1 MKQLKKP
8 MKGKMYDGVPD
19 VTVITVVFNALKGA
33 GEAVLKECLDSVQ
46 SQTDINLEH
55 LIIDGASNDGTTEFI
70 AGYDNQN
77 HPIVFISE
85 PDKGIYDAMN
95 KAIDLA
101 KGEYSIFLN
110 SDDFFHNPVGM
121 RESVKRLRET
131 GCDFSYAPVIVIKD
145 GKELDALHSHADGR
159 LIFCA
164 MPFSHQSMVS
174 KTASL
179 RKVNGYDDRS
189 YRSSADYDMI
199 LRMVFAGCT
208 ACFVNCAFATFRVGG
223 FSSQNIHTSQHECAV
238 IYSRLFPEI
247 TGYPLSV
254 EKAFQMFRWKI
265 IPREIMVALIEYYT
279 KSFRK
284 WQPPLMPIMPPE
296 NAVSYSLDVR
306 EKATHEDEWVKKLIP
321 VWENE
326 NCKKIFAEEPP
337 QDTVWASDF
346 WHLYSP
352 FLYCRQGVWCDGSL
366 GVLFRVPDNMINSRL
381 RLRIALTSFY
391 RQDMP
396 CQRLR
401 FAINGNLFS
410 SVSVRRGMSSICELE
425 LPKSAVADG
434 LLGIEINCGDASY
447 PAYFRKSI
455 DMKPQ
460 GFMFSYAKVEV
471 V

>member
-8 MKGKMYDGVPD
+8 TNRKMHRGSPD
-19 VTVITVVFNALKGA
+19 VTVVTVVFNALKGA
-33 GEAVLKECLDSVQ
+33 GEAALKECLDSVQ
-46 SQTDINLEH
+46 SQVDVKIEH
-55 LIIDGASNDGTTEFI
+55 LIVDGASNDGTTEYI
-70 AGYDNQN
+70 SRYKNPN
-77 HPIVFISE
+77 HPIVFVSE

-95 KAIDLA
+95 KAIDMA
-101 KGEYSIFLN
+101 QGEYSIFLN

-131 GCDFSYAPVIVIKD
+131 GCDFSYAPVIVLKD
-145 GKELDALHSHADGR
+145 GKPFDALHSHADGR

-174 KTASL
+174 KTSSL
-179 RKVNGYDDRS
+179 RKVHGYDNVS

-208 ACFVNCAFATFRVGG
+208 ACYVDCAFATFRVGG
-223 FSSQNIHTSQHECAV
+223 FSAQNIHTSQHECAV

-247 TGYPLSV
+247 TGYPLSI

-265 IPREIMVALIEYYT
+265 IPREIMVALIERYT
-279 KSFRK
+279 QSFRK
-284 WQPPLMPIMPPE
+284 WQPPLMPITPPE
-296 NAVSYSLDVR
+296 NPAQYRLDMR
-306 EKATHEDEWVKKLIP
+306 EDYTEEDSWVKKLIP
-321 VWENE
+321 VWENDK
-326 NCKKIFAEEPP
+326 CKEIFAEEPP

-352 FLYCRQGVWCDGSL
+352 FLYCKQGVWCDGTL
-366 GVLFRVPDNMINSRL
+366 GVLFRVPDHMINRRL
-381 RLRIALTSFY
+381 KLRIALTSFY

-401 FAINGNLFS
+401 FAVNGRLFS
-410 SVSVRRGMSSICELE
+410 SVSVRRGLSSVCEME
-425 LPKSAVADG
+425 LPKTTVADG
-434 LLGIEINCGDASY
+434 SLGIEINCGDASY

-471 V
+471 A